1 MKNGYWGWY
10 PLDILVSIFHVAS
23 CIIMYSPYEKWLF
36 GVSTMSR
43 IHHLQVHMVHMSI
56 VNKINHGEYLTM
68 VMVE

>member
-1 MKNGYWGWY
+1 MA
-10 PLDILVSIFHVAS
+10 I
-23 CIIMYSPYEKWLF
+23 